1 MKAIKANK
9 EYSITE
15 QEKERYQK
23 EGFDILDETGKVIAY
38 GKGRTVPYER
48 YMKVVEELDAL
59 KKKKTENKTENK
71 NEGGKR

>member
-59 KKKKTENKTENK
+59 KKKKTESK